1 MDEYSIGREIKRIIR
16 DEISSNVTEINMV
29 YTLQSQLTEL
39 EQRIKSQ
46 DLYIGELE
54 TNLEKVRKLALGFD
68 ELDCEIM
75 DTLIEN
81 IPESLAKEAELEELA
96 QRTFDE
102 SYDDLPF

>member
-1 MDEYSIGREIKRIIR
+1 
-16 DEISSNVTEINMV
+16 MV
-29 YTLQSQLTEL
+29 YTLQSKLTEL
-39 EQRIKSQ
+39 EDRIISQ